1 VSESTDSDEISTG
14 NTMRERAGESRLKIW
29 LLLGANRLQVTA
41 VLALAVFATFVV
53 AVTLLPEPLLPQ
65 LRSGDTIETMFST
78 MIGAIITGTTLVVT
92 IGQLVLSQE
101 NGPLGEQ
108 RARMENAMD
117 FRDFTEELIG
127 SPSPAD
133 PSTFLRQLIGVS
145 QQRAEA
151 LRSDIA
157 DNDDDELRAEVDEFT
172 DSFVGNAEFVREQ
185 LDGAT
190 FGSFDV
196 VFAALNFNY
205 GWKIFQVER
214 IANEYEGEL
223 SDDEMNSLNDLKTAL
238 SLFGPAR
245 EHVKTLYFEWALV
258 SLSQM
263 ILYAAVP
270 ALVIAGIMLTVVD
283 GGTFPGA
290 TVGVANMTWAIGL
303 AFTITLLPF
312 LLFTAYVL
320 RIVTIAK
327 RTLAI
332 EPLILRDS
340 QQ

>member
-1 VSESTDSDEISTG
+1 
-14 NTMRERAGESRLKIW
+14 MRERAGENRLKIW
-29 LLLGANRLQVTA
+29 LLLGANRLEVTA
-41 VLALAVFATFVV
+41 VLALAVLVTFVA

-65 LRSGDTIETMFST
+65 LRSEDTIETLFST

-101 NGPLGEQ
+101 NGPLGDQ
-108 RARMENAMD
+108 RNRMEGSMD

-127 SPSPAD
+127 SPSPPD
-133 PSTFLRQLIGVS
+133 PSTFLREIIGVTKHRATALQSEVSENDSS
-145 QQRAEA
+145 Q
-151 LRSDIA
+151 LRGD
-157 DNDDDELRAEVDEFT
+157 VDEFT
-172 DSFVGNAEFVREQ
+172 DSAIGNAELVRDQ
-185 LDGAT
+185 LEDAS
-190 FGSFDV
+190 FGNFDV
-196 VFAALNFNY
+196 LFAALNFNY
-205 GWKIFQVER
+205 GWKIYQVER
-214 IANEYEGEL
+214 LANEYEDEL
-223 SDDEMNSLNDLKTAL
+223 SADEMELLDDLKTAL

-270 ALVIAGIMLTVVD
+270 ALVVAGVMLTVVD
-283 GGTFPGA
+283 AGTFPGA
-290 TVGVANMTWAIGL
+290 TVGVPNMTWAIGV

-320 RIVTIAK
+320 RIVTVAK

-340 QQ
+340 QR